1 MVGRSGIQRPR
12 LWNNKV
18 KVVFLYRI
26 KPNTFYSK
34 EIGGVKA
41 PLILFY
47 IL

>member
-1 MVGRSGIQRPR
+1 MVGRSGIQKPK

-18 KVVFLYRI
+18 KTVFLYRN
-26 KPNTFYSK
+26 KSDTFYSK